1 MNMESFVA
9 YKGKEFSPLAI
20 VDAFFKRFPDMFL
33 GIQTMD
39 DLAFVQAFFHQQRA
53 QNHFGLACK
62 KDILIASAFEQEQIA
77 RVARKF
83 RSRYFISDPA
93 EYLLLIQKIYG
104 DYDTE
109 MFKELSAHANFCAV
123 IWDQR
128 KKQMLAGVT
137 TPLKYFTHLHYGY
150 TPQNH
155 ECIFSNDI
163 KLLSL
168 LVKDVITMEA
178 NTYMRDG
185 VVYPINGANYSDENG
200 FQLSRK
206 RELN

>member
-9 YKGKEFSPLAI
+9 YQGKEISPRVI
-20 VDAFFKRFPDMFL
+20 VDAFLKRFPNMFW
-33 GIQTMD
+33 GIQD
-39 DLAFVQAFFHQQRA
+39 DLVFVQSFFHQQRA

-62 KDILIASAFEQEQIA
+62 KDVLIVSAFEQEQIA
-77 RVARKF
+77 YVARKL

-104 DYDTE
+104 DYDTG
-109 MFKELSAHANFCAV
+109 MFKALSEYANFCAV

-155 ECIFSNDI
+155 ELIFSNDI
-163 KLLSL
+163 RLLSL
-168 LVKDVITMEA
+168 FVNDVITMEA

-185 VVYPINGANYSDENG
+185 VVYPIMSVNYPDEYG
-200 FQLSRK
+200 LQLSRK
-206 RELN
+206 KELN